1 MYIFSILLI
10 VLSNIVYNICQKS
23 TPERVNPF
31 LALLITYLTGALLA
45 VITLIFQKSDCSLM
59 EQVTHLNWTSFVLG
73 FAIVGLEFGYLM
85 AYRAGWNIS
94 VGSLVANIALAVVL
108 IPVGIFVYK
117 EGFEPNK
124 LVGAVIC
131 VIGLIIIN
139 R

>member
-23 TPERVNPF
+23 TPERANPF
-31 LALLITYLTGALLA
+31 LALLVTYLTGALLA
-45 VITLIFQKSDCSLM
+45 ALTLIFQKSDRSFL
-59 EQVTHLNWTSFVLG
+59 EQLTHLNWTSFALG

-94 VGSLVANIALAVVL
+94 VGSLVANIMLAIVL

-117 EGFEPNK
+117 EGFELNK

-131 VIGLIIIN
+131 VIGLIMIN